1 MTSDLCSFTVL
12 PDGSTR
18 RQIVQQARDDQR
30 EDRLLARR
38 QRLVLSS
45 AT

>member
-1 MTSDLCSFTVL
+1 MTSDLFRTVQL
-12 PDGSTR
+12 GGKLF
-18 RQIVQQARDDQR
+18 VQQARDDQR